1 MINPD
6 TLEAFL
12 YRDGIATFGRVVP
25 GHLPPRQSAV
35 TLTFAR
41 SPPPS
46 APRRSRREPADDD
59 DEAERIVDALR
70 LPAEQP
76 TAAEAETYLEWLL
89 ASLGI
94 PSVSQSGFAASSNQR
109 TRRWRTRS
117 AG

>member
-1 MINPD
+1 MWEIDRPLV
-6 TLEAFL
+6 TTKT
-12 YRDGIATFGRVVP
+12 ATVS
-25 GHLPPRQSAV
+25 L
-35 TLTFAR
+35 
-41 SPPPS
+41 
-46 APRRSRREPADDD
+46 SRREPADDD